1 MSFDRSPELTGY
13 NVGMLTQCIS
23 MLNEKFEQ
31 VEIQSL
37 ADSNIKLTDPVQ
49 MEHEFITFFKN
60 LIGAKTD
67 LMPYLDSPLTQR
79 GKCLTYQQ
87 KGKLITNVTYQEI
100 KDSVYAMPHEK
111 ALGVDGFPVELF
123 TTNWTIVEEGLNL
136 AVKEFFNSGK
146 LLKSFSCSVFITL
159 IPKVALPLK
168 IEGLYAH
175 CMLHNNV

>member
-31 VEIQSL
+31 VEMQSL
-37 ADSNIKLTDPVQ
+37 EDSDIKLTDP
-49 MEHEFITFFKN
+49 
-60 LIGAKTD
+60 
-67 LMPYLDSPLTQR
+67 R

-87 KGKLITNVTYQEI
+87 KGKLITNVTDQEI
-100 KDSVYAMPHEK
+100 KDAVYAMPHEK

-136 AVKEFFNSGK
+136 AVKEFLNSGK
-146 LLKSFSCSVFITL
+146 LLKSFGCSVVITL
-159 IPKVALPLK
+159 IPKVALPFK
-168 IEGLYAH
+168 IE
-175 CMLHNNV
+175 